1 MAQSG
6 RQDTWR
12 GAEQTSFGGGI
23 AANLAAVRARISSAA
38 DRAGRSSR
46 DITLIG
52 VSKTHPA
59 AAVAEAYHA
68 GLRDFG
74 ENRVQEAAAKII
86 QLRAQGCTP
95 RWHLIGHLQRNK
107 VRAALDLFDI
117 LHSVD
122 SVRLAEVIDAHAS
135 RPVAV
140 LVEVNVAGE
149 ATKFGVASEDV
160 PATVERLRQLPNIEV
175 RGLMTVAP
183 RVRDP
188 EEVRP
193 VFRELRKLR
202 DRLGLRELSMG
213 MTDDLEVAV
222 EEGSTL
228 VRVGRAIFG
237 PSVG

>member
-6 RQDTWR
+6 GQERSR
-12 GAEQTSFGGGI
+12 KAEQTSFEGGI
-23 AANLAAVRARISSAA
+23 AANLAAVLARIRSAT
-38 DRAGRSSR
+38 DRAGRSPR
-46 DITLIG
+46 DITLVA
-52 VSKTHPA
+52 VSKTHPV
-59 AAVAEAYHA
+59 AAVAEAYRA

-74 ENRVQEAAAKII
+74 ENRLQEAAGKII

-95 RWHLIGHLQRNK
+95 RWHLVGHLQRNK
-107 VRAALDLFDI
+107 VRAARELFDI

-122 SVRLAEVIDAHAS
+122 SVRLAEALDAHAS

-140 LVEVNVAGE
+140 LIEVNVAGE
-149 ATKFGVASEDV
+149 AAKFGVPPEDV
-160 PATVERLRQLPNIEV
+160 PAVVARLRQLPNIEV

-183 RVRDP
+183 QVRDP

-237 PSVG
+237 PRVG